1 MMTVT
6 GLNGREYKWNLSK
19 YDVKANDSKRKS
31 KFHLRARALLAEIY
45 HSYRVLEEVKLPGST
60 PTHKKGV
67 LYLDFFIPNLMKGIE
82 VHGQQH
88 YEFSPFFHKNKA
100 EFALAKAR
108 DEDKIEWCEING
120 ITVVELK
127 YSDPDEIWREQIV
140 GI

>member
-19 YDVKANDSKRKS
+19 YDVKANDTRRKS
-31 KFHLRARALLAEIY
+31 KFHLRARALLSEIY

-60 PTHKKGV
+60 PAHKKGV
-67 LYLDFFIPNLMKGIE
+67 LYLDFFFPNIMKAIE

-127 YSDPDEIWREQIV
+127 YSDPNEIWREQIV